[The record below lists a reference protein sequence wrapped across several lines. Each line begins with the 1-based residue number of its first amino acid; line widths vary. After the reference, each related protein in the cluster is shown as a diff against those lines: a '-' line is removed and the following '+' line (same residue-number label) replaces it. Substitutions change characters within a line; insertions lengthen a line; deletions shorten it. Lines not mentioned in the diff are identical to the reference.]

1 MISYKYL
8 VGLVFV
14 VVRTVARR
22 VIVEIELGENARL
35 EDLLKDVKYR
45 VLREELWSSVRRVRE
60 KYVERLGGLSS
71 LEEYEE
77 LEEEVWLEE

>member
-1 MISYKYL
+1 M
-8 VGLVFV
+8 VC
-14 VVRTVARR
+14 TVARR

-45 VLREELWSSVRRVRE
+45 VLREELWSSVRKVRE
-60 KYVERLGGLSS
+60 KYVEKLGGLSS